1 MIQTAHRVAA
11 GIVAAM
17 AILSA
22 TDVLP
27 PWATAAAA
35 IAAVLAH
42 AVEAGIDGAR
52 NDNGGSQ

>member
-1 MIQTAHRVAA
+1 MIQTAHRIAA
-11 GIVAAM
+11 GVVAAM

-42 AVEAGIDGAR
+42 AIEAGIDAATNDGGA
-52 NDNGGSQ
+52 SK